1 MTAADVTV
9 ISTKLESVLDRID
22 ELHRELREDIHEI
35 KEDHTNTKQQLADLK
50 LEASRLRGA
59 VGVVIFG
66 VPILLVA
73 VEYVLR

>member
-22 ELHRELREDIHEI
+22 ELHRELREDIKEI
-35 KEDHTNTKQQLADLK
+35 KDDHSNTKQQLADLR

-59 VGVVIFG
+59 IAVVVFVIP
-66 VPILLVA
+66 VLLVA
-73 VEYVLR
+73 VQWVFR

>member
-22 ELHRELREDIHEI
+22 ELHRELREDIKEI
-35 KEDHTNTKQQLADLK
+35 KDDHSNTKQQLADLR

-59 VGVVIFG
+59 IAVVVFVI
-66 VPILLVA
+66 PILLVA